1 MADTQSVG
9 IAMSHLL
16 PPKHHDERADGVPRP
31 PAALSLLLHR
41 AERWL
46 HIEVASHRIAVSCV
60 VCAAT
65 LAFVVG
71 LDALTA
77 LSPVFLAVAAALL
90 VVMVATLGVWT
101 ASAFCRKQNARATA
115 LTIERRAS
123 LPGNPLIN
131 ALDLS
136 TATEAQMAGQ
146 SVALRKRA
154 VALGDKTARLIKA
167 RSVVDRTTL
176 RRNALIAL
184 CTGALVLLSLW
195 PLWEVHRAV
204 LPRLLN
210 PWSDHP
216 PYTPLDFAVDFT
228 PRQIHAGQAAVID
241 VRITGTTFTKPP
253 SEADAVLLGNDG
265 EQTRVPLGST
275 YSTGDAKESRSF
287 TLRFSR
293 VDRKM
298 RFYINTP
305 SGRSPTYTLPVLV
318 APPAEVH
325 GTHDAATRETPPT
338 RLATTNGETPDS
350 RWNAWM
356 NQVVELAASRD
367 TLMTQLQDLL
377 KQLDHSDNTQDA
389 VSLNALLAATDQRAT
404 MYLQRAEELLLT
416 GHAADTQPAN
426 LNDQRMKEAA
436 RILQWLEGQRDAV
449 KRLRSALQLTRE
461 SSNTRQGQSD
471 NDAKAVGGVGSAQA
485 ANDSSLIGDART
497 EIAKFGNAGSILGAA
512 QNVDTTGTPPPPSVE
527 RIEHTTDTQ
536 RGGSANLSGVPPV
549 YRDVTEAYFRR
560 LAEDAQL
567 YR

>member
-1 MADTQSVG
+1 
-9 IAMSHLL
+9 
-16 PPKHHDERADGVPRP
+16 
-31 PAALSLLLHR
+31 
-41 AERWL
+41 
-46 HIEVASHRIAVSCV
+46 
-60 VCAAT
+60 
-65 LAFVVG
+65 
-71 LDALTA
+71 
-77 LSPVFLAVAAALL
+77 
-90 VVMVATLGVWT
+90 
-101 ASAFCRKQNARATA
+101 
-115 LTIERRAS
+115 
-123 LPGNPLIN
+123 
-131 ALDLS
+131 
-136 TATEAQMAGQ
+136 
-146 SVALRKRA
+146 
-154 VALGDKTARLIKA
+154 
-167 RSVVDRTTL
+167 
-176 RRNALIAL
+176 
-184 CTGALVLLSLW
+184 
-195 PLWEVHRAV
+195 
-204 LPRLLN
+204 
-210 PWSDHP
+210 
-216 PYTPLDFAVDFT
+216 
-228 PRQIHAGQAAVID
+228 
-241 VRITGTTFTKPP
+241 
-253 SEADAVLLGNDG
+253 
-265 EQTRVPLGST
+265 
-275 YSTGDAKESRSF
+275 
-287 TLRFSR
+287 
-293 VDRKM
+293 M

-389 VSLNALLAATDQRAT
+389 VSLNALLAATDQRTT

-436 RILQWLEGQRDAV
+436 HILQWLEGQRDAV